1 MAKKEKQHLT
11 GMRRGIRILGIFH
24 IVVGCFWL
32 FITVMSA
39 LIVRPETFGET
50 FKSNCPPVLSFIHS
64 WDNTLTGGLLM
75 VYMLIISATEFFIGR
90 IWRKKALTT
99 KGQMLTLVFS
109 GFKSSAHCSCFC
121 SAASWCRNS
130 QISFC

>member
-1 MAKKEKQHLT
+1 
-11 GMRRGIRILGIFH
+11 
-24 IVVGCFWL
+24 
-32 FITVMSA
+32 MSA

-64 WDNTLTGGLLM
+64 WDNTLTGVLLM

-109 GFKSSAHCSCFC
+109 GFKILRTLFMLLFGGLMVPKFADIILLIQNGITFSLAFFMHREYIRKIRTDS
-121 SAASWCRNS
+121 SAAS
-130 QISFC
+130 